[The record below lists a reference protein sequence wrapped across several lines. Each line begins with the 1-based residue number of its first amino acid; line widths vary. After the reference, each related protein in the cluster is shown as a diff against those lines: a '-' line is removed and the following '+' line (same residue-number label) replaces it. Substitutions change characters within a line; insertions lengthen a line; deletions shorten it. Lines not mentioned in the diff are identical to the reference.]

1 VVEGTAEVPG
11 AGADPGDASEAS
23 DASDASD
30 ASGGRNTY
38 VDFLRAVSL
47 IVVVLWHWAF
57 TIVIWE
63 DDGPHATNP
72 IGFTTELW
80 LATWLLQV
88 MPLFFYI
95 GGYAHLTSWTRAQ
108 ARGVSIWS
116 FTGRRLR
123 QLAVPAL
130 SLFAVWLVL
139 GSVLGAVF
147 DLTWVGR
154 AVFLVVS
161 PLWFIAIYLVLVA
174 LLPIAIRL
182 HRRFDSIVIVFLA
195 GAALAVD
202 IARFRYDLE
211 WLGMA
216 NMLFVW
222 GLCHQLGF
230 FYDRI
235 VALHRRID
243 WTLLWAGLFGL
254 AGLVFSGLYPGSMVG
269 VPGERSNMAPPSICI
284 VALVAFQAGV
294 VEIIRPAMQRR
305 LAHAR
310 WQRANGLVNRF
321 SMPLFLFHTTGMALH
336 RAVRYAIAGERN
348 EPTSPDLW
356 WWLSRP
362 FAIVGPLLFTLPVI
376 YLFGRQWVR
385 GERSDRGDR
394 GQGAR
399 PMRRPLTARR

>member
-1 VVEGTAEVPG
+1 MVEGTAEVQG
-11 AGADPGDASEAS
+11 AGSAPA
-23 DASDASD
+23 DASD
-30 ASGGRNTY
+30 GRNTY

-47 IVVVLWHWAF
+47 VVVVLWHWAF

-72 IGFTTELW
+72 IGFTTGLW

-95 GGYAHLTSWTRAQ
+95 GGYAHLTSWTKAR
-108 ARGVSIWS
+108 ARGDSIWA
-116 FTGRRLR
+116 FTGRRIR
-123 QLAVPAL
+123 RLAVPAL
-130 SLFAVWLVL
+130 SLFVVWLVL
-139 GSVLGAVF
+139 GAALGAVF

-182 HRRFDSIVIVFLA
+182 HERFDSIVVVFLA

-294 VEIIRPAMQRR
+294 AEIIRPAMQRR
-305 LAHAR
+305 LARAR
-310 WQRANGLVNRF
+310 WQRANELVNRF

-362 FAIVGPLLFTLPVI
+362 LAIVGPLLFTLPVI

-385 GERSDRGDR
+385 RDRS
-394 GQGAR
+394 QGAR

>member
-1 VVEGTAEVPG
+1 MVEGTAEVPG
-11 AGADPGDASEAS
+11 AGAAPADASA
-23 DASDASD
+23 
-30 ASGGRNTY
+30 GRNTY

-72 IGFTTELW
+72 IGFTSGLW

-154 AVFLVVS
+154 AVFLVAS
-161 PLWFIAIYLVLVA
+161 PRWFIAINLVLVA

-182 HRRFDSIVIVFLA
+182 HQRFDSIVIVFLA

-243 WTLLWAGLFGL
+243 RTLLWAGLFGL
-254 AGLVFSGLYPGSMVG
+254 AGLVFSGLDPGSMVG
-269 VPGERSNMAPPSICI
+269 APGERSNMAPPSICI

-305 LAHAR
+305 LARAR
-310 WQRANGLVNRF
+310 WQRANELVNRF

-362 FAIVGPLLFTLPVI
+362 FAIVGPLLCTLPVI

>member
-1 VVEGTAEVPG
+1 MVEGTAEVPG
-11 AGADPGDASEAS
+11 AGAAPADASA
-23 DASDASD
+23 
-30 ASGGRNTY
+30 GRNTY

-63 DDGPHATNP
+63 DDGPHATSP
-72 IGFTTELW
+72 IGFTTGLW

-182 HRRFDSIVIVFLA
+182 HQRFDSIVIVFLA

-211 WLGMA
+211 WLGIA

-305 LAHAR
+305 LARAR
-310 WQRANGLVNRF
+310 WQRANELVNRF

>member
-1 VVEGTAEVPG
+1 MVEGTAEVPG
-11 AGADPGDASEAS
+11 AGAAPADASA
-23 DASDASD
+23 
-30 ASGGRNTY
+30 GRNTY

-72 IGFTTELW
+72 IGFTTGLW

-182 HRRFDSIVIVFLA
+182 HQRFDSIVIVFLA

-305 LAHAR
+305 LARAR
-310 WQRANGLVNRF
+310 WQRANELVNRF